1 MRITSSSKV
10 KNSSRSESKGKKE
23 RKLQIRIDFNF
34 YDDDDDDKCLKCQ
47 VKWLRKCVLG
57 VQVTICDL
65 GVPDPKDDKEPAVE
79 PPPSYA

>member
-34 YDDDDDDKCLKCQ
+34 YDDDKCLKCQ